1 MSRYRKVEVRMWGD
15 DKFRR
20 LSPLQPSGQAL
31 WLYLICGPAT
41 GPIPG
46 LFKAGPAS
54 MAEDL
59 GWSVEAFRE
68 AFREVFREGMVKAD
82 FKARVVWLPKAIEH
96 NPPANPNIVTSWWPE
111 FELIPECSLKWEA
124 LESMK
129 SNIYT
134 MSDGFISAFDKAF
147 GKALVKAL
155 ANGMANQDQEQKQD
169 EEQQEQEKEIRRTI
183 SQNPESDPEPRRD
196 EPKRTPTL
204 KRPDD
209 VSDDT
214 WNGFVSL
221 RRAKKAPISDAAL
234 KGIRR
239 EADKARV
246 SMDEALQTCCAR
258 GWTGFKADWMHEDRG
273 GGQRVNGNTA
283 PNSYVGLSQ
292 KDYGKTRMGGFLE
305 RQMKAKLN
313 GGDK

>member
-59 GWSVEAFRE
+59 GWSVEAFLE
-68 AFREVFREGMVKAD
+68 AFREAFREGMVKAD
-82 FKARVVWLPKAIEH
+82 FNARVVWLPKAIEH

-129 SNIYT
+129 SNIYG
-134 MSDGFISAFDKAF
+134 MSDAFIKAFDKSF
-147 GKALVKAL
+147 GKALAKAL

-169 EEQQEQEKEIRRTI
+169 EEQQEQEKKEDSSPQKKSSPAT
-183 SQNPESDPEPRRD
+183 
-196 EPKRTPTL
+196 KRPPQL

-209 VSDDT
+209 VKEDT
-214 WNGFVSL
+214 WNAFSAL
-221 RRAKKAPISDAAL
+221 RKAKKAPLSGIAL
-234 KGIRR
+234 DRIRA
-239 EADKARV
+239 EAGKAKIT
-246 SMDEALQTCCAR
+246 MDEALQTCCMR

-313 GGDK
+313 GGEK